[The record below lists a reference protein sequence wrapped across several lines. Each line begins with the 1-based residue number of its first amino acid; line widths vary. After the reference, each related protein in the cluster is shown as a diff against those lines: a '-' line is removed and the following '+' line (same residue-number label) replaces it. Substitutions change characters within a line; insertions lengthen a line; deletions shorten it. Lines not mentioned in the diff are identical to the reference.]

1 MKAKDL
7 NISSVVKFVGRIP
20 HEKMA
25 SLLAQADVYVSTS
38 LSDGTSVSLL
48 EAMGSGAFPVVTD
61 IPANREW
68 IINGENGFLISTSDE
83 SILTRKILEAI
94 RNRRLL
100 KEASRKNLK
109 IIEQRAD
116 WKTNIGK
123 ITDIYEKF
131 STTG

>member
-1 MKAKDL
+1 
-7 NISSVVKFVGRIP
+7 
-20 HEKMA
+20 
-25 SLLAQADVYVSTS
+25 
-38 LSDGTSVSLL
+38 
-48 EAMGSGAFPVVTD
+48 VVTD